1 MSDPRAQM
9 LKAKAEALAKEKHR
23 TDEMRLFEAVEGF
36 RQASSFPTRTE
47 AIRALLVSGLEG
59 IAKTASD
66 ERAGERSEGSA
77 PGKDEGARE

>member
-1 MSDPRAQM
+1 MKRVVSNKDGAETRV
-9 LKAKAEALAKEKHR
+9 LSAKVPLW
-23 TDEMRLFEAVEGF
+23 LFEAVEGF
-36 RQASSFPTRTE
+36 RQAFSFPTRTE

-59 IAKTASD
+59 NAKTASD